1 MKEFVLG
8 RVINPNSAGKE
19 RNQLTKTVVLAIRE
33 LFSQS
38 SPDARTKDL
47 VAYLVIALDMI
58 ASSVDI
64 SVAPWEKRGYW
75 VKADRFR
82 MEWSWAADLRPKLY
96 NALVNEKWDEIAS
109 IAILITEKLHKV
121 KIPARHRMGEPWI
134 GAWRELEKLS

>member
-1 MKEFVLG
+1 MG

-121 KIPARHRMGEPWI
+121 KMRCDYSARLRF
-134 GAWRELEKLS
+134 RE

>member
-121 KIPARHRMGEPWI
+121 KMRCDYSARLRF
-134 GAWRELEKLS
+134 RE